1 LNVIEVEDVWK
12 KFKIPHE
19 RKNTV
24 LDTIASTLSLFGG
37 RRSTFEEFWALKN
50 VTFNVAK
57 GGSIGIIGENGSGKT
72 TLLRMIARVMKPDQG
87 RISVNGRIAPMLEL
101 GLGFHPELTVKE
113 NTVVFGTIMGLKRD
127 KLKRRI
133 ESIVEFA
140 ELKRFED
147 APLKTLS
154 SGMQMRLAFSVAVET
169 DADIILVDEALAVG
183 DIEFRRKCLSRFKEF
198 KKEGRTIVLVSH
210 DMNLVTE
217 FCENALF
224 LSKGEIVASGNTK
237 DVVKEYIRRVES
249 ESVSPPT
256 SDQATV
262 A

>member
-101 GLGFHPELTVKE
+101 GLGFHPELTAKE
-113 NTVVFGTIMGLKRD
+113 NVVVFGTIMGLKRQN
-127 KLKRRI
+127 LKKQI
-133 ESIVEFA
+133 ESIIEFA

-147 APLKTLS
+147 APLSTLS

-183 DIEFRRKCLSRFKEF
+183 DIEFQKKCLGRFKDF
-198 KKEGRTIVLVSH
+198 KKQGRTIVLVSH
-210 DMNLVTE
+210 DMYLVTE
-217 FCENALF
+217 FCDDALF
-224 LSKGEIVASGNTK
+224 LSRGEIVASGNTK
-237 DVVKEYIRRVES
+237 DVIMEYVRRVES
-249 ESVSPPT
+249 QSVSSPA
-256 SDQATV
+256 SNQAT
-262 A
+262 AA